1 MIEDNPEWQV
11 FTNMMAGLYKHHPV
25 RTSVAGTVES
35 ISHIT
40 ADTLYACHKAFYD
53 PANMVL
59 CVAGNVDPERVC
71 AIAEEILPGASG
83 MEVER
88 DYGPCEP
95 KQAAQSLVEVK
106 MEVSAPVFQLA
117 FKGDGVA
124 PGEETLRLQLLGDLA
139 AQVLVGTS
147 SPLYAELYESGLIN
161 GEFGCGCELY
171 PGCVF
176 LYAGGESR
184 DPELVSRRIMQEA
197 GRLVREGI
205 DERLWQRLKKAA
217 YGSRVRA
224 LNSFE
229 SLCVDQAQCF
239 FSGAGSL
246 AFPEMFDRLTA
257 QDARLLLEQWV
268 TQERATLSVVRPKEE
283 AK

>member
-11 FTNMMAGLYKHHPV
+11 FTNMMAGLYRYHPV

-35 ISHIT
+35 ISRIT

-59 CVAGNVDPERVC
+59 CVAGNVDVERVC
-71 AIAEEILPGASG
+71 AIAEEILPPASG
-83 MEVER
+83 IEVER
-88 DYGPCEP
+88 DYGLCEP
-95 KQAAQSLVEVK
+95 EQAAQSLVEVK
-106 MEVSAPVFQLA
+106 MEVSAPLFQLA
-117 FKGDGVA
+117 FKGEGAVR
-124 PGEETLRLQLLGDLA
+124 GEETLRLQLLGDLV
-139 AQVLVGTS
+139 AQVLVGNS
-147 SPLYAELYESGLIN
+147 SPLYAELYRSGLIN

-184 DPELVSRRIMQEA
+184 DPEQVSRRIMEEA
-197 GRLVREGI
+197 GRLVRDGI
-205 DERLWQRLKKAA
+205 DENLWQRLKKAA
-217 YGSRVRA
+217 YGNRVRA

-229 SLCVDQAQCF
+229 NLCVDQAQCF
-239 FSGAGSL
+239 FSGAQSL
-246 AFPEMFDRLTA
+246 AFPEVFDRLSA
-257 QDARLLLEQWV
+257 QDARQLLERWV

-283 AK
+283 TE